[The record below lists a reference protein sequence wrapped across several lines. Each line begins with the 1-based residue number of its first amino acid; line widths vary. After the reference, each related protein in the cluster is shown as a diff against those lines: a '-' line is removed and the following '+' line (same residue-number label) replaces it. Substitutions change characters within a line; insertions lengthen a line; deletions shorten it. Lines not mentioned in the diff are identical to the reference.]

1 MRNASVTCGAWL
13 VLLLASPQARAQAE
27 NPVLV
32 YCDDGDVGL
41 AAGSCAVLVS
51 SLQAELTDFYLT
63 VVHLE
68 EIVDAPQGE
77 DHVPA
82 AVAERTRAAG
92 ALFAVWFSRAGFSPG
107 KYVILN
113 VYDPSIEQT
122 ISRTVPALD
131 GKGGVNHAD
140 VSFHT
145 RIIMGA
151 SLYSDIDSIAH
162 DENLVAL
169 AIPEETAV
177 LIEKRVPVRRT
188 WFRLQV
194 GYLFTGYP
202 TEQAWYHGLGWDLA
216 LVPIPRLEVFLDGG
230 AAFLQDKVDTGNVE
244 LDSTQVLLGLGARY
258 DVVGH
263 ERIGILPAAGFHL
276 GISRIRVNV
285 YTEDRVWSR
294 TRLYPAIWAGL
305 ELRVHIVE
313 RVSLVVGLRFENLF
327 RYEVVHEGQEGGEH
341 TEIFRLS
348 QFRFGSNAMICIHI

>member
-1 MRNASVTCGAWL
+1 MRTASVTCGAWL
-13 VLLLASPQARAQAE
+13 VLLLACTQARAQAE

-41 AAGSCAVLVS
+41 AAGSCATLAAA
-51 SLQAELTDFYLT
+51 LQKELTDFYLT
-63 VVHLE
+63 VVHVE
-68 EIVDAPQGE
+68 EIVDAPEGE

-82 AVAERTRAAG
+82 GIAERTRAAG
-92 ALFAVWFSRAGFSPG
+92 ALFSVWFSRAGFSPG
-107 KYVILN
+107 KYLILN
-113 VYDPSIEQT
+113 IYDPSIEQT
-122 ISRTVPALD
+122 ISRTVPAL
-131 GKGGVNHAD
+131 GSSGGVNQSD
-140 VSFHT
+140 VAFHT

-151 SLYSDIDSIAH
+151 SLYSDIDSIQH

-177 LIEKRVPVRRT
+177 LIEKRAPARRT
-188 WFRLQV
+188 WLRLQV

-202 TEQAWYHGLGWDLA
+202 MEQAWYHGLAWDLA
-216 LVPIPRLEVFLDGG
+216 LVPVPRLEVFLDGG
-230 AAFLQDKVDTGNVE
+230 AAFLQDKKDTDNLL
-244 LDSTQVLLGLGARY
+244 LDNTQVLLGLGARF

-263 ERIGILPAAGFHL
+263 HRIGLLPAAGFHL
-276 GISRIRVNV
+276 GISLTRAEV
-285 YTEDRVWSR
+285 YGEGEWSR
-294 TRLYPAIWAGL
+294 TRVNPALWAGL

-327 RYEVVHEGQEGGEH
+327 RYEVVHEGPKGGEH